1 MQTRKS
7 TAPCRIAGG
16 VVILL
21 FGLWEVMRRGGSVR
35 VLLSGEFHLGYV
47 LNILE
52 ILSWLLPAAALLIG
66 RRNAILPAAFLFPLL
81 YRAYDIFRLSHSA
94 NVTAHGVLRTL
105 FSLYYPELFFLAVN
119 LILLLLALGC
129 LPGAG
134 ERLKRWGRRLWLLPA
149 LLAVLGYYAIPYVI
163 RLFYRQIMDIFGI
176 SPYADV
182 NGIYALSGVGWLLA
196 GLWMAFPEG
205 LVQRAAPP
213 AAPKQPMAA
222 PSAQRPAPPPPVR
235 PAAPPCPPLRQ
246 GTVPQQGAA
255 QGVDQVEELRR
266 YKALLDEGVITQE
279 EFEAK
284 KKQLLG
290 I

>member
-1 MQTRKS
+1 M
-7 TAPCRIAGG
+7 
-16 VVILL
+16 
-21 FGLWEVMRRGGSVR
+21 
-35 VLLSGEFHLGYV
+35 

-66 RRNAILPAAFLFPLL
+66 RRNAILPAAFLFRLL
-81 YRAYDIFRLSHSA
+81 YRAYDIFRLLSSA
-94 NVTAHGVLRTL
+94 YVTTHGVLRTL

-134 ERLKRWGRRLWLLPA
+134 ERPKRWGRRLWLLPA
-149 LLAVLGYYAIPYVI
+149 ILAVLGYYAIPYVI
-163 RLFYRQIMDIFGI
+163 RTFYRQINDIFGVFPF
-176 SPYADV
+176 SNA

-205 LVQRAAPP
+205 MVQRSAAP
-213 AAPKQPMAA
+213 AAPTQPVAA
-222 PSAQRPAPPPPVR
+222 PPVR

-246 GTVPQQGAA
+246 GTIPQQGAA